1 MKINDRGYTMKVYTM
16 KFTGNEY
23 YLIIDLL
30 NEYAKKCFAD
40 SEKEYK
46 NQSEA
51 WNENY
56 KQVKRECAINAKDLA
71 QKMYANARR

>member
-1 MKINDRGYTMKVYTM
+1 MKVYTM

-30 NEYAKKCFAD
+30 NEYAKKCFAN

-46 NQSEA
+46 NQSES

-56 KQVKRECAINAKDLA
+56 RRVNKECAINAKDLL
-71 QKMYANARR
+71 QRMYTNARR